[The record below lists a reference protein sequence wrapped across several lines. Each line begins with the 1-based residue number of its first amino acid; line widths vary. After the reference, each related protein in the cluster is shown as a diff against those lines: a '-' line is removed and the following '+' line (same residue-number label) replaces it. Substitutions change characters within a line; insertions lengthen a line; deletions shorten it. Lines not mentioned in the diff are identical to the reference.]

1 MLSSNV
7 AVATFFDGE
16 RITFHGPWRSNNVE
30 IVRYC
35 FPLCGLMAGEF
46 PSSVFTFQK
55 NTEYRALLRN
65 QSPALG
71 GCGETIFVINNLHV
85 DCGSLLPL
93 SSPKPAL
100 DNRGKLKPPSDP
112 LVWQQAARPKA
123 AAGCRSP
130 RRKVYFGEPYKHIP
144 MKHSPHRTQP
154 EPSQRHVGRFS
165 DLPVTSETAGF

>member
-1 MLSSNV
+1 MPLNWSDSDSPNHTQAQPPQTAHPSPSLISSSAQPASDSNQRLRMLYSKV
-7 AVATFFDGE
+7 AVAAFFDGE

-93 SSPKPAL
+93 SNPQPAV
-100 DNRGKLKPPSDP
+100 DNRGKHEQPSDP
-112 LVWQQAARPKA
+112 LVWQ
-123 AAGCRSP
+123 
-130 RRKVYFGEPYKHIP
+130 
-144 MKHSPHRTQP
+144 
-154 EPSQRHVGRFS
+154 
-165 DLPVTSETAGF
+165 